1 VVVVV
6 VVAVAVAVAVA
17 KLEKTRIP
25 PSSPLQLLL
34 PSSLL
39 LLPPWFW
46 RVPPPPSN
54 VTAENSGFLPDFETT
69 GMIKNSLTFRK
80 CPAMKRKRTFLWS
93 GLVHAIAHCR
103 QLLTLP
109 NPIPLPQAV
118 EQDGPLLLTCISSPP

>member
-1 VVVVV
+1 V

-17 KLEKTRIP
+17 VVVAKLEKTRIP
-25 PSSPLQLLL
+25 PSLPLQLLL

-69 GMIKNSLTFRK
+69 GMKNSLPFRK